1 MTSPP
6 IGSVTIRPL
15 VASDA
20 PFLTYVSLR
29 MLPDRTASPRDPETF
44 RAYFEQMSPASLLNA
59 PGSVAFVGELQG
71 VVAGVISAHLDVDY
85 FTNHPRLYVDTLAV
99 ADAAEGRGVG
109 RALMAF
115 IEDKGKEMGCRE
127 VVLDV
132 FANNERAREFYER
145 CGYTA
150 DHVRMAKPLDLE

>member
-1 MTSPP
+1 MTIEKHP
-6 IGSVTIRPL
+6 TIRIRPI

-20 PFLTYVSLR
+20 WFISSVSLR
-29 MLPDRTASPRDPETF
+29 LLPAHSASPRNAEQF
-44 RAYFEQMSPASLLNA
+44 RAYYEQLSPESLLSA
-59 PGSVAFVGELQG
+59 PGSLAFVSELDG
-71 VVAGVISAHLDVDY
+71 VVSGVISAHLDVDY
-85 FTNHPRLYVDTLAV
+85 FTKHPRLYIDTLAV

-115 IEDKGKEMGCRE
+115 IEGKGRELGCRE

-132 FANNERAREFYER
+132 FANNERARMFYER

-150 DHVRMAKPLDLE
+150 DHVRMAKPLDTE